1 VELIYRFLYVL
12 DSVSHR
18 LSNQEREQLEENYSN
33 LFQERTITV
42 LHAAITN
49 FKVKLR
55 SIRLILRLGDEVT
68 ATDEKGQNPYNSF
81 VARFRI
87 QALLSLHRISSQAN
101 HGRPCYLYLK
111 SVSKF
116 GSDLVGSDGGVEV
129 FENSRLLILEELSD
143 PQMLSRSS
151 RFDFFVKTLHDL

>member
-1 VELIYRFLYVL
+1 VELIYHFLYVL

-101 HGRPCYLYLK
+101 HGRPCYL
-111 SVSKF
+111 SKF